1 MSADGS
7 EARPIR
13 RRLVLF
19 VHGFDPRGL
28 KLPYAIFT
36 TDLEHHKART
46 GAAGSVSPVTRP
58 DPSRPW
64 LKRWIAHLAEP
75 EGAEVETTF
84 DFLEWQDLIPRRKP
98 FRFVRMTAAAIATF
112 FAMLGYGIYP
122 KMRAYARSH
131 VVFGVFP
138 FAFLALYLVIMGCL
152 IWAGYALGRPHG
164 PWYAVLGTAIG
175 IAAAAAFY
183 RLTLRLDRILYVW
196 YSIALWNF
204 QWRHGSRGMPGIDAR
219 FDRFGEY
226 LSEKLRDPTY
236 DEVVLIAVSTGA
248 YYCVEM
254 LGPVLARDPTLG
266 GHTLPVLSFGSQPS
280 ITSWFGPRPRFVE
293 GMRAIF
299 SGRAV
304 PWRAY
309 AIRGDFM
316 SALGYDAFREG
327 FLDPE
332 VHDPR
337 TVTHH
342 TIDLKRMVTPAT
354 RRSLGWKFLVIHL
367 YYLRAGETGEEH
379 DFFAILC
386 GPRPVLA
393 EAEAWQA
400 RAHAAREAGRTRAND
415 IIRQRQDER
424 RQ

>member
-7 EARPIR
+7 AAPPIR

-28 KLPYAIFT
+28 KLPYAIFAT
-36 TDLEHHKART
+36 EIERHKART
-46 GAAGSVSPVTRP
+46 GATGSVSPVSRP

-64 LKRWIAHLAEP
+64 LKRWSARLAEP
-75 EGAEVETTF
+75 ESAEVETIF

-98 FRFVRMTAAAIATF
+98 FRFLRMTAAGIATF
-112 FAMLGYGIYP
+112 FAMLRYGIYP

-131 VVFGVFP
+131 VAFGVFP
-138 FAFLALYLVIMGCL
+138 FAFLALYLLVMGCL
-152 IWAGYALGRPHG
+152 VWTGYSLGRPHG
-164 PWYAVLGTAIG
+164 LGYAALGTAIG

-183 RLTLRLDRILYVW
+183 WLTLRLDRILYVW

-204 QWRHGSRGMPGIDAR
+204 QWRHGSRGMPGVDAR
-219 FDRFGEY
+219 FDEFGKY
-226 LSEKLRDPTY
+226 LSEKLRDPAY

-254 LGPVLARDPTLG
+254 LGPLLARDPTLG
-266 GHTLPVLSFGSQPS
+266 GRTLPFLSFGSQPA

-299 SGRAV
+299 SGNAV

-316 SALGYDAFREG
+316 SALGYDPFREG
-327 FLDPE
+327 FLDRN

-342 TIDLKRMVTPAT
+342 NIDLKRMVTPAT

-379 DFFAILC
+379 DFFALLC
-386 GPRPVLA
+386 GPRPVIE
-393 EAEAWQA
+393 EAEAWRA
-400 RAHAAREAGRTRAND
+400 RARAARDAKRVTASGNGRQTQEG
-415 IIRQRQDER
+415 RQ
-424 RQ
+424 

>member
-7 EARPIR
+7 EATPIR
-13 RRLVLF
+13 SRLVLF

-28 KLPYAIFT
+28 KLPYAIFAT
-36 TDLEHHKART
+36 EIERHKART
-46 GAAGSVSPVTRP
+46 GATGSVSPVSRP

-64 LKRWIAHLAEP
+64 LKRWSARLAEP
-75 EGAEVETTF
+75 ESAEVETIF

-98 FRFVRMTAAAIATF
+98 FRFLRMTAAGIATF
-112 FAMLGYGIYP
+112 FAMLRYGIYP

-131 VVFGVFP
+131 VAFGVFP
-138 FAFLALYLVIMGCL
+138 FAFLALYLLVMGCL
-152 IWAGYALGRPHG
+152 VWTGYSLGRPHG
-164 PWYAVLGTAIG
+164 LGYAALGTAIG

-183 RLTLRLDRILYVW
+183 WLTLRLDRILYVW

-204 QWRHGSRGMPGIDAR
+204 QWRHGSRGMPGVDAR
-219 FDRFGEY
+219 FDEFGKY
-226 LSEKLRDPTY
+226 LSEKLRDPAY

-254 LGPVLARDPTLG
+254 LGPLLARDPTLG
-266 GHTLPVLSFGSQPS
+266 GRTLPFLSFGSQPA

-299 SGRAV
+299 SGNAV

-316 SALGYDAFREG
+316 SALGYDPFREG
-327 FLDPE
+327 FLDRN

-342 TIDLKRMVTPAT
+342 NIDLKRMVTPAT

-379 DFFAILC
+379 DFFALLC
-386 GPRPVLA
+386 GPRPVIE
-393 EAEAWQA
+393 EAEAWRA
-400 RAHAAREAGRTRAND
+400 RARAARDAKRVTASGNGRQTQEG
-415 IIRQRQDER
+415 RQ
-424 RQ
+424 